1 MFTYVKGSSK
11 ENYELGN
18 IISNPVGVKGLK
30 ERPGATPDDEQTY
43 RYLYSDIRALYGISS
58 KDGSEIE
65 PNNAVRKEEGFWW
78 LEYKNVGNV
87 NAINENLE
95 YIKLQDS
102 NQPVITFLEEAEGEY
117 KELTVLKTYNYV
129 DMDIAAVK
137 SDLKARTLSS
147 RSDRINAGYMFNGH
161 RYSTDLA
168 GRQMLLNYYTQVTS
182 GSDSVSIFLD
192 DAIVKLSAA
201 EMTQLY
207 TEAFAMVESL
217 FAECNKQCAD
227 IDAVPDADEDAI
239 YKAQQAA
246 VWVYEGIDI
255 PERTR

>member
-30 ERPGATPDDEQTY
+30 ERPGATPEDEQTY
-43 RYLYSDIRALYGISS
+43 RYLYSDIRTLYGISI

-87 NAINENLE
+87 NAIGEGLE
-95 YIKLQDS
+95 YIKLVDS
-102 NQPVITFLEEAEGEY
+102 NQPVVEFFEDAQGSY
-117 KELTVLKTYNYV
+117 KELTVLKTYHYN
-129 DMDIAAVK
+129 DMDLASVK
-137 SDLKARTLSS
+137 ADLKARTVFS
-147 RSDRINAGYMFNGH
+147 RTSRMNAGYVFKEHN
-161 RYSTDLA
+161 YSTDLA

-182 GSDSVSIFLD
+182 GAESVSIFLD
-192 DAIVKLSAA
+192 DAIVRLSAE

-207 TEAFAMVESL
+207 TNAFEMVESL
-217 FAECNKQCAD
+217 FSECDKQCAA
-227 IDAVPDADEDAI
+227 IDAVVDGDDAI

-246 VWVYEGIDI
+246 SWVYEGIDI